1 MLEAGGAGVGG
12 PRGGGAAARAGDRVG
27 VEVGG
32 GGGPPDTFVGR
43 EAVGAR
49 LARSGNG
56 L

>member
-1 MLEAGGAGVGG
+1 MVLETGGSGVGWSG
-12 PRGGGAAARAGDRVG
+12 GGGAAARAGHGVG

-32 GGGPPDTFVGR
+32 GAALVGR

-49 LARSGNG
+49 LARSGNC